1 MILETERLI
10 LRPWLD
16 TDAEDLFLYASHP
29 DVGPISGWPVHK
41 TIEESRKIIA
51 TALAKPLTFAVVMKS
66 TGHAVGSIGLK
77 VGEESNLD
85 LPEWE
90 GEIGFWIGV
99 PFWGQGLIPEAVRE
113 LLRYGF
119 VDSHLEK
126 IWCGYFDGNE
136 NSRRV
141 QEKCGFQ
148 FVRTCANVPW
158 PLMGDIRT
166 EHISCLTKEDWE
178 ISVDMGAENQDRKD
192 NGGAK

>member
-1 MILETERLI
+1 MNLETERLI

-16 TDAEDLFLYASHP
+16 SDAEDLFKYASHP

-41 TIEESRKIIA
+41 SIEESSKIIA
-51 TALAKPLTFAVVMKS
+51 TALAKSLTFAVVMKS

-77 VGEESNLD
+77 IGEESNLD
-85 LPEWE
+85 IPEWE

-99 PFWGQGLIPEAVRE
+99 PFWGQGLIPEATRE

-136 NSRRV
+136 KSRRV
-141 QEKCGFQ
+141 QEKCGFR
-148 FVRTCANVPW
+148 FVRTCENIPW

-166 EHISCLTKEDWE
+166 EHISCLTKEEWE
-178 ISVDMGAENQDRKD
+178 NSVDMGAENQDRKD
-192 NGGAK
+192 IGGVL